1 MEKVIFGNQDEWYP
15 FQKYPTNVLQ
25 NIMEY
30 SQVLWKG
37 ALDSDINAF
46 VANNKEFLD
55 SGVGME
61 LIYNVIGMARNSTI
75 QR

>member
-1 MEKVIFGNQDEWYP
+1 MEKTIFGNQDEWYP
-15 FQKYPTNVLQ
+15 FQKYPTNLLQ

-30 SQVLWKG
+30 SKVLSKG
-37 ALDSDINAF
+37 ALDSDIEAF

-55 SGVGME
+55 TGMGMD
-61 LIYNVIGMARNSTI
+61 LIYNESGMARNSTI

>member
-1 MEKVIFGNQDEWYP
+1 
-15 FQKYPTNVLQ
+15 
-25 NIMEY
+25 MEY
-30 SQVLWKG
+30 SQVLSKG

-46 VANNKEFLD
+46 VANIREFLD
-55 SGVGME
+55 TGMDMD